1 MGETNESIIVALL
14 HVLDTL
20 LHFETRALQRRPWSK
35 IEHKFRTFI
44 RTVKYGE
51 TWARC
56 VSQLYQLRTGTNL
69 SYTFDEALLGR
80 HRDYKSGVRKAQYE
94 NRKPSTYVGRPDK
107 P

>member
-1 MGETNESIIVALL
+1 MHVIIRPPDDRREMGETNESIIVALL

-51 TWARC
+51 T
-56 VSQLYQLRTGTNL
+56 
-69 SYTFDEALLGR
+69 
-80 HRDYKSGVRKAQYE
+80 
-94 NRKPSTYVGRPDK
+94 
-107 P
+107 